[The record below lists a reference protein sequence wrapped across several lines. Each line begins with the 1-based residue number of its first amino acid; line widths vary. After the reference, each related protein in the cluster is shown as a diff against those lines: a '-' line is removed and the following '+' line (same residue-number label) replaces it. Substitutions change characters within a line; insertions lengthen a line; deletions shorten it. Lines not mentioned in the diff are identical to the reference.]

1 MFRSGGV
8 IVDSGDSIRVLVLS
22 VCEGTLGTGGN
33 SERARVVPVRRMT
46 DVAACLALSR
56 AELPDVAATRVV
68 VEDVRREDTEAAD
81 EAGGRDPGDWAGEVD
96 TFVRWKGAVV
106 AGLFITLFGAE
117 VVRTRG
123 LMREVVT
130 LLVFVSDISVQRV
143 DPDKVRL
150 RPELSGTD
158 RVVEDDGFDRRETR
172 EEVFL
177 MAAVGDVVGVVLL
190 SAA

>member
-1 MFRSGGV
+1 V
-8 IVDSGDSIRVLVLS
+8 IV
-22 VCEGTLGTGGN
+22 
-33 SERARVVPVRRMT
+33 
-46 DVAACLALSR
+46 
-56 AELPDVAATRVV
+56 
-68 VEDVRREDTEAAD
+68 
-81 EAGGRDPGDWAGEVD
+81 
-96 TFVRWKGAVV
+96 
-106 AGLFITLFGAE
+106 GLFITLFGAD
-117 VVRTRG
+117 VVRARG

-177 MAAVGDVVGVVLL
+177 MAVVGDVVGVVLL